1 MVPFLR
7 AYLRRQSSLM
17 APSARVAPDNPAQ
30 SSAELPRPCHL
41 AFSSYDH
48 LGLSA
53 NAMSIPRDDPFLR
66 QLVEY
71 TIKHDTL
78 IAMVVGYGRGDAI
91 GNGNSEHKP
100 ATAV

>member
-1 MVPFLR
+1 
-7 AYLRRQSSLM
+7 
-17 APSARVAPDNPAQ
+17 
-30 SSAELPRPCHL
+30 
-41 AFSSYDH
+41 
-48 LGLSA
+48 
-53 NAMSIPRDDPFLR
+53 MSIPRDDPFLR